1 MKIVSAAQA
10 NREFSKLLA
19 GVLQGE
25 VFTVVSRGTPVA
37 TMGPASSGQALRR
50 AAHKV
55 LLTRLKS
62 EVAQASSGGKAVTR
76 DWSRDDLY
84 TDR

>member
-1 MKIVSAAQA
+1 MKTISAAQA

-37 TMGPASSGQALRR
+37 TMGPVTAPNSQRV
-50 AAHKV
+50 AAHEA
-55 LLTRLKS
+55 LMTRLK
-62 EVAQASSGGKAVTR
+62 AQKPRKAGGGKGAARNWT
-76 DWSRDDLY
+76 RDDLY
-84 TDR
+84 AD

>member
-1 MKIVSAAQA
+1 MKTVSAAQA

-37 TMGPASSGQALRR
+37 TMGPVATGNPQRLS
-50 AAHKV
+50 AHKA
-55 LLTRLKS
+55 LLARLES
-62 EVAQASSGGKAVTR
+62 QRTSGKGKAATR
-76 DWSRDDLY
+76 DWRRNDLY
-84 TDR
+84 AD

>member
-1 MKIVSAAQA
+1 MKTVSAAQA

-37 TMGPASSGQALRR
+37 TMGPATSGAAQRIS
-50 AAHKV
+50 AHKT
-55 LLTRLKS
+55 LMARLKT
-62 EVAQASSGGKAVTR
+62 QHPHKASGRKAATR
-76 DWSRDDLY
+76 EWNRDDLY
-84 TDR
+84 GD